1 MMSSNTRK
9 IEEKKVHRVLKFSHV
24 LSSLSCSCVSHFHCS
39 SEHVLWHWGKHTAH
53 TNWIDYSPVISEN
66 WNQWAIFPP
75 FTQKLPRSLHFVT
88 VRWLNLFDIWERYRR
103 ISQHSELVYASKVEL
118 FCARWKAILIYDFMS
133 TRWRFAIAFVENEKV
148 FCRAEK
154 TKQLIGYPQCLLFIQ
169 LTWWMQNKSI
179 SRMKGLNYDDPHLNS
194 LSDAFVSS
202 LKFFPSQFLRIKS
215 SHLHGI
221 ALFAPSTRDLRIYIF
236 LCVTNS
242 QFGWRMTRA
251 WQTILFTREKPV
263 RKKESRR
270 IDDFS
275 LLRLPLF
282 SAALQGVWEKVIKL
296 KFLTL
301 QARAWLEW

>member
-1 MMSSNTRK
+1 MLVCFTFSLLIRACFVTPRK
-9 IEEKKVHRVLKFSHV
+9 TYSTHKLNWLLSGYIGELKS
-24 LSSLSCSCVSHFHCS
+24 VSDFPTI
-39 SEHVLWHWGKHTAH
+39 HTATPSLTPFCYGSLIKFIRH
-53 TNWIDYSPVISEN
+53 LRKISEN
-66 WNQWAIFPP
+66 FP
-75 FTQKLPRSLHFVT
+75 TL
-88 VRWLNLFDIWERYRR
+88 
-103 ISQHSELVYASKVEL
+103 ELVYASKVEL
-118 FCARWKAILIYDFMS
+118 FSARWKAILIYDFMS

-194 LSDAFVSS
+194 LSDASVSS

-215 SHLHGI
+215 SHLLGSS
-221 ALFAPSTRDLRIYIF
+221 LFAPSTRDLRIYIF

-251 WQTILFTREKPV
+251 WQTILFTREKPE